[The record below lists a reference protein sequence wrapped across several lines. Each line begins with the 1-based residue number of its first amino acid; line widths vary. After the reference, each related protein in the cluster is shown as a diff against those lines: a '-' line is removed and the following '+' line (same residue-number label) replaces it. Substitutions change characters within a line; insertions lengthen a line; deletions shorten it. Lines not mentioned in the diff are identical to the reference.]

1 METAI
6 FEAMPPARRP
16 SLLSLWDLA
25 ALAGLAALA
34 AWYDFVLPRL
44 PDPVP
49 IHFDALGRAN
59 GWAPKAQLA
68 YVVLGIPVAA
78 WLVLLAVDAATF
90 LVPRTGGMRRS
101 TQAFRGL
108 LGLGLTFLMA
118 ACLAVPLAGSRALFA
133 GLAVLAACLG
143 TAVVLLVRDTRAT
156 LAALPRSPSAD
167 PEHYRWGVFYVN
179 PEDPRL
185 WVEKRIGLGWTL
197 NYARPA
203 ALWITLLLILP
214 ALVGLAAALGRIR
227 F

>member
-6 FEAMPPARRP
+6 FEAMPPARRH

-118 ACLAVPLAGSRALFA
+118 ACLAVPLA
-133 GLAVLAACLG
+133 
-143 TAVVLLVRDTRAT
+143 
-156 LAALPRSPSAD
+156 
-167 PEHYRWGVFYVN
+167 VFYVN